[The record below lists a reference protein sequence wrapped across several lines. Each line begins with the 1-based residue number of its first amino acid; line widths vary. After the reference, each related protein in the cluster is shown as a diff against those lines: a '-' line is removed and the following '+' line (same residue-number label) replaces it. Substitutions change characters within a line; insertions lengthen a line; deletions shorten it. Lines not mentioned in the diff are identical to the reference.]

1 MHTQTFHN
9 HKMPLLTVWVKGKK
23 HFQIMVYNF
32 RYKKKVNLF
41 ILRGG
46 VTLISWMVEKAG
58 NCIALITLP
67 LLCCDLGQFT

>member
-1 MHTQTFHN
+1 M
-9 HKMPLLTVWVKGKK
+9 VKNISKSW
-23 HFQIMVYNF
+23 FIISE
-32 RYKKKVNLF
+32 RKKKVDPF